1 MLLSLP
7 CLAWADGIGATL
19 GNLFPH
25 SSDATIFSG
34 KVTAVVAAYVLNVSM
49 QPLHINLRASL
60 MEYCP
65 PHQQAVASLWITR
78 FSAFGSVFG
87 TSIAYFASPSF
98 KLLAASSCCVLGAAL
113 VLHGIETR
121 RQMAVL
127 TPLQRREAA
136 PESLALVVS
145 RFGRLFRLAFRL
157 PHVTRRVCRTQM
169 FAWFGWFSMLYY
181 MNR

>member
-1 MLLSLP
+1 MP
-7 CLAWADGIGATL
+7 CLAWADGIGAAL
-19 GNLFPH
+19 GSLF
-25 SSDATIFSG
+25 SYNSNAAILFG
-34 KVTAVVAAYVLNVSM
+34 KVAAVVAAYVLNVSM

-65 PHQQAVASLWITR
+65 LHQQAIASLWITC

-98 KLLAASSCCVLGAAL
+98 KLLAASSCCVLGVAL
-113 VLHGIETR
+113 ILHGVETR

-127 TPLQRREAA
+127 TLLKRQEVTRESIA
-136 PESLALVVS
+136 SVIR
-145 RFGRLFRLAFRL
+145 RFGCLFRLALRL
-157 PHVTRRVCRTQM
+157 PNVTRRVCRTQM